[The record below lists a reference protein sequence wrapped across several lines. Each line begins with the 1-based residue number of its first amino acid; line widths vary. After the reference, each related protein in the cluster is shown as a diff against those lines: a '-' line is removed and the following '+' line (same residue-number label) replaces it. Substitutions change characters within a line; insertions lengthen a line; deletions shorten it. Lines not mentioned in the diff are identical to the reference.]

1 MAPKHLVG
9 GCPKAMLVCSLSVQ
23 GELGWGGGG
32 GKMGKGRGESCE
44 GLYRQEV
51 LTQKCGLNYFLG
63 KAVPEKFPWL
73 LKACRLPPE

>member
-1 MAPKHLVG
+1 MLCWYVHCQFRGYWG
-9 GCPKAMLVCSLSVQ
+9 G
-23 GELGWGGGG
+23 EGGG

-63 KAVPEKFPWL
+63 KAVPEKKVSSSSGTLEVSLAAESMQTTP
-73 LKACRLPPE
+73 